1 MRWIYLS
8 PHLDDAALSA
18 GGLIY
23 DQTQADIPVE
33 IWTFMAGAPRDAEY
47 SPLAQMLHATWGFT
61 DADDTIRGRRQED
74 QNAVDILGAKA
85 VHFDFLDCIYRR
97 GADGNWLYLD
107 KIFIEPLEADAQL
120 KADIAAA
127 ISARLEPDDVLVAQL
142 SIGSHVDHILVR
154 QAAELLGRKLLY
166 DIDIPYF
173 LYKAEEFDPKA
184 AGMQASAYRITEAG
198 LARWQEAVVQYKS
211 QLPSLNEVVS
221 TPEKAHQAIH
231 DYWAKQQGIHLL
243 QFVSVG

>member
-23 DQTQADIPVE
+23 DQVQSGISVE
-33 IWTFMAGAPRDAEY
+33 IWTFMAGAPHDKDY
-47 SPLAQMLHATWGFT
+47 SPLAQALHTTWGFT

-74 QNAVDILGAKA
+74 QNAADILGAKA

-173 LYKAEEFDPKA
+173 LYKAEEFGPKA
-184 AGMQASAYRITEAG
+184 AGMQASAHRITEAG

-221 TPEKAHQAIH
+221 TPENARQSIH
-231 DYWAKQQGIHLL
+231 DYWVKQHGIDLL
-243 QFVSVG
+243 QFVSQ